1 MINAGWLFGGLSEVT
16 NVPDLV
22 KVEVAV
28 RWWEIA
34 CTVATILVLI
44 AAVCIA
50 YKSWRLSGQS
60 LTDSLRMA
68 RYTFLANKWYEIK
81 EKEFANPRLVD
92 EVKNKSYDTEFKG
105 LSLRQYKSFAWM
117 CWAHAEDIWHNDF
130 HQTPDFEPSIKR
142 YKKLHYKWLTDN
154 KESFHH
160 DFVTY
165 IKELAI

>member
-1 MINAGWLFGGLSEVT
+1 MVDAGWLFGGLSEVT

-34 CTVATILVLI
+34 CTVATVLVLI
-44 AAVCIA
+44 AAVFIA
-50 YKSWRLSGQS
+50 YKSWKLSGQS
-60 LTDSLRMA
+60 LTGSLRTA

-81 EKEFANPRLVD
+81 EKEFDNPSLVD
-92 EVKNKSYDTEFKG
+92 EVKNQSYDTEFKG
-105 LSLRQYKSFAWM
+105 EDFQKYKSFAWM

-130 HQTPDFEPSIKR
+130 HQTPDFEPSIKH

-154 KESFHH
+154 NQSFNPE
-160 DFVTY
+160 FVKY
-165 IKELAI
+165 IEELAI